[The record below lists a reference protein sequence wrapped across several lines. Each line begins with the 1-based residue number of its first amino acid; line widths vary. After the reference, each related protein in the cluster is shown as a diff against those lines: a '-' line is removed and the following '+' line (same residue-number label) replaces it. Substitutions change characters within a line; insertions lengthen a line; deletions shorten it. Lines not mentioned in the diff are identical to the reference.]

1 MADYFAKLEGLGGL
15 EYRGIKPGLS
25 RIRGVLEKTG
35 MPHEKFPCIHIA
47 GTNGKG
53 STAAF
58 VSWILETAGYRTGL
72 YTSPHLVSQCER
84 ISINSRDITRD
95 ELAAAARSPW
105 KYVREFSL
113 TYFELFTAIAF
124 GYFADKKVD
133 VAVIEVGLGGRY
145 DATNVIRNPL
155 ASIITDIDYDHTE
168 LLGKKLVDI
177 SSEKAGII
185 KDGSPVVTSNRNGV
199 AMRVISGEA
208 SRHKCDLYRLGRDF
222 FYKQGPVDWQGL
234 KQKFSY
240 RDTENS
246 YENLQIALPGSHQV
260 KNCSLALMCSTLL
273 KNQGLRL
280 APGDIRAA
288 LKRVTWPGRFEV
300 HGKIVLDGA
309 HNPRGITE
317 LMGTLKEYSSFL
329 KSEGIAFIISIMKE
343 KDYRKIIRQVV
354 KHAKKIIL
362 YKLKNERAVQPGV
375 LRMLVESV
383 APGLPVVEAGS
394 FDEAVRAVKDE
405 KLVCVTGSLYM
416 VGEWK
421 KQQSALT

>member
-95 ELAAAARSPW
+95 ELAAAARSLW

-222 FYKQGPVDWQGL
+222 FYKQGPVD
-234 KQKFSY
+234 
-240 RDTENS
+240 
-246 YENLQIALPGSHQV
+246 
-260 KNCSLALMCSTLL
+260 
-273 KNQGLRL
+273 
-280 APGDIRAA
+280 
-288 LKRVTWPGRFEV
+288 
-300 HGKIVLDGA
+300 
-309 HNPRGITE
+309 
-317 LMGTLKEYSSFL
+317 
-329 KSEGIAFIISIMKE
+329 
-343 KDYRKIIRQVV
+343 
-354 KHAKKIIL
+354 
-362 YKLKNERAVQPGV
+362 
-375 LRMLVESV
+375 
-383 APGLPVVEAGS
+383 
-394 FDEAVRAVKDE
+394 
-405 KLVCVTGSLYM
+405 
-416 VGEWK
+416 
-421 KQQSALT
+421 